1 MIGKNLLLGVGRDWS
16 KHRCGGGP
24 GRSGPGPIYRY
35 HISGRYLVIVEQKE
49 DDQVR
54 QIINP

>member
-24 GRSGPGPIYRY
+24 GRSGPGPGY
-35 HISGRYLVIVEQKE
+35 HICGRYLVIVEQKE